1 MARKWVLELP
11 CHCGPESDDWP
22 TGPGSGTFTL
32 THLTQML
39 EKTHP
44 HRDVTIT
51 HRKRVLWTTDINFY
65 KTAKRKDSTV
75 FKRISSL
82 RGTFLPYKDLLITI
96 FFFQGT
102 WLRWYRKHIMV
113 YCGMQIHCSTQYEN
127 TDIIMSPQAFQ
138 VLILSPSFLYSLL
151 LFFFP
156 STFSFPSS
164 PSSLKLHYD
173 VGKLKQLLSNT
184 KKIYFFHLKKIISL
198 MD

>member
-1 MARKWVLELP
+1 MLELP

-51 HRKRVLWTTDINFY
+51 HRKRVLWTTDISFY

-113 YCGMQIHCSTQYEN
+113 YCGMQIHCSTQYWEHRYN
-127 TDIIMSPQAFQ
+127 HEPPGLAGSDF
-138 VLILSPSFLYSLL
+138 VSFLSLFSSSFL
-151 LFFFP
+151 FSFHFLLPFLSLFF
-156 STFSFPSS
+156 
-164 PSSLKLHYD
+164 
-173 VGKLKQLLSNT
+173 
-184 KKIYFFHLKKIISL
+184 
-198 MD
+198 